1 MPFEVPPRSR
11 AVKYA
16 LALLGLVPLAEIA
29 YVAGPK
35 ALLSVAEGVLV
46 AGVIG
51 LRILGPVLG
60 QLRRSREGTESN
72 PSHSSSTRASGDD
85 GAA

>member
-1 MPFEVPPRSR
+1 MPLEVTPRSR
-11 AVKYA
+11 RVKYA

-35 ALLSVAEGVLV
+35 ALLSVAEGNLV
-46 AGVIG
+46 AGIMA
-51 LRILGPVLG
+51 LRIIGPALD
-60 QLRRSREGTESN
+60 QWRRSREETESN
-72 PSHSSSTRASGDD
+72 PPHSSSTHTPGD